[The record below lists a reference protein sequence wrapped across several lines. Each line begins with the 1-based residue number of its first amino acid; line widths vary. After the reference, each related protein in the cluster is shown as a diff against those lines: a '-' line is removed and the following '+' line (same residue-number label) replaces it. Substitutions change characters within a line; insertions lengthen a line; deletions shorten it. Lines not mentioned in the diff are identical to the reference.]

1 MCSSG
6 LGGELFQPT
15 SHTTSIAAFEV
26 HNLHQTQSHNAQT
39 VTKQGSTRHASALMG
54 QSYGKTVS
62 RPQTYWNL
70 RSISRLGQDVNGN
83 SSICLIIDG
92 MDRAKWSVPRSAVLA
107 AKSLNGL
114 QRPNLDCT
122 GIIVHGHMVCT
133 AFGYPGVIKGANWT
147 CELLTFVFDKLVQSG
162 IDLRHYE
169 INLQSDNATKESKNN
184 SVARML
190 SFYVSRG
197 LIRCAR
203 MHYCVSGHSHE
214 DIDQYFS
221 LLGSYLQTQ
230 SELHDP
236 EQFAESLRR
245 YLSNTSVRP
254 LERMREV
261 VQVDQVRD
269 WLSSRNPK
277 YFARFSFQ
285 SVFSRKK
292 PVYFVSPPFQG
303 EAKDDASSHS
313 LSWQLSERDGRAWC
327 SPCICFR
334 SVRWCQRSRS
344 VQTKTRCKAFHWFEL
359 ECVWFCLLCW
369 VFTCMF
375 SMFLVTGRHS
385 SRRIH
390 QPYFLA
396 KAGHHLATRQRCDL
410 EDWSFTLLPSSILKL
425 S

>member
-1 MCSSG
+1 MRKLSQNKEALAMQARLWG
-6 LGGELFQPT
+6 NHMEKQFQD
-15 SHTTSIAAFEV
+15 
-26 HNLHQTQSHNAQT
+26 
-39 VTKQGSTRHASALMG
+39 R
-54 QSYGKTVS
+54 
-62 RPQTYWNL
+62 QTYWNL

-221 LLGSYLQTQ
+221 LLG
-230 SELHDP
+230 
-236 EQFAESLRR
+236 
-245 YLSNTSVRP
+245 
-254 LERMREV
+254 RMREV

-285 SVFSRKK
+285 SFFSRKK
-292 PVYFVSPPFQG
+292 QVYFVSPPFQG

>member
-1 MCSSG
+1 MRKLSQNKEALAMQARLWG
-6 LGGELFQPT
+6 NHMEKQFQD
-15 SHTTSIAAFEV
+15 
-26 HNLHQTQSHNAQT
+26 
-39 VTKQGSTRHASALMG
+39 R
-54 QSYGKTVS
+54 
-62 RPQTYWNL
+62 QTYWNL

-236 EQFAESLRR
+236 EQFAEPLRR

-254 LERMREV
+254 LETMREV

-277 YFARFSFQ
+277 YFAWVSFQ
-285 SVFSRKK
+285 SFFFREKTGLFCVATLPGGS
-292 PVYFVSPPFQG
+292 QG
-303 EAKDDASSHS
+303 
-313 LSWQLSERDGRAWC
+313 
-327 SPCICFR
+327 
-334 SVRWCQRSRS
+334 
-344 VQTKTRCKAFHWFEL
+344 
-359 ECVWFCLLCW
+359 
-369 VFTCMF
+369 
-375 SMFLVTGRHS
+375 
-385 SRRIH
+385 RRI
-390 QPYFLA
+390 FTFIVM
-396 KAGHHLATRQRCDL
+396 AT
-410 EDWSFTLLPSSILKL
+410 F
-425 S
+425 

>member
-1 MCSSG
+1 MRKLSQNKEALAMQARLWG
-6 LGGELFQPT
+6 NMEKQFQD
-15 SHTTSIAAFEV
+15 
-26 HNLHQTQSHNAQT
+26 
-39 VTKQGSTRHASALMG
+39 R
-54 QSYGKTVS
+54 
-62 RPQTYWNL
+62 QTYWNL
-70 RSISRLGQDVNGN
+70 RSISRLGQDVNRN

-285 SVFSRKK
+285 SFFSRKK
-292 PVYFVSPPFQG
+292 TGLFCVATLPGGSQGRRIFTFIVMATFWKGWEGLVLPMHLLSIGTVMSKVPVCPNQNSMQSISLVWTWMCLILSSLLSFHLHVFNVSCHRKAQFEKNPSTVLFGEGGASPCHTTTMWSWGLKLYFVAIIYFKAVIESVLTCVDLFF
-303 EAKDDASSHS
+303 EVS
-313 LSWQLSERDGRAWC
+313 LSN
-327 SPCICFR
+327 I
-334 SVRWCQRSRS
+334 
-344 VQTKTRCKAFHWFEL
+344 
-359 ECVWFCLLCW
+359 
-369 VFTCMF
+369 
-375 SMFLVTGRHS
+375 
-385 SRRIH
+385 
-390 QPYFLA
+390 
-396 KAGHHLATRQRCDL
+396 
-410 EDWSFTLLPSSILKL
+410 
-425 S
+425 